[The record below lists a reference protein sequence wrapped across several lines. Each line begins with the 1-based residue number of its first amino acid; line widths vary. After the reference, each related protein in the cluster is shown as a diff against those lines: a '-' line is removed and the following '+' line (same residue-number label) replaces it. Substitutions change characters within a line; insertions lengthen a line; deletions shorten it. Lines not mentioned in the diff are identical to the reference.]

1 MLDMKKLL
9 PFILA
14 AIMLASIGANVY
26 LYQQMNAIK
35 SNFATLSSYHETVN
49 ANIAEQKEANEILAK
64 EIEDL
69 KSKLAEFD

>member
-1 MLDMKKLL
+1 MKKLL

-26 LYQQMNAIK
+26 LYQQMNTIK
-35 SNFATLSSYHETVN
+35 SYYETLSSYCETVN
-49 ANIAEQKEANEILAK
+49 ANLAEQKEANEVLEK
-64 EIEDL
+64 EIADL